1 MMKYAQDKSDLE
13 SPMYSKLIMLLILT
27 ILCDYLLCRLFIPN
41 SLVKIFSLKLISYEY

>member
-27 ILCDYLLCRLFIPN
+27 ILCDYCYVDYL
-41 SLVKIFSLKLISYEY
+41 SLTP